1 MIARM
6 WWLNDCGDMVATHIF
21 VRCGGYMTVAMW

>member
-6 WWLNDCGDMVATHIF
+6 WWLNDCGDMVDTHII
-21 VRCGGYMTVAMW
+21 VGCGSYMIVVM